1 MRQIHQEFE
10 IDFIWW
16 SLGIAILGGFMLG
29 AHIAM
34 QIGFNMN
41 LPRALDL
48 WIQTH
53 GHLQLIGWA
62 GLFIMGVSL
71 HFLPRMASVPI
82 ERKATL
88 KLILYLTVSG
98 LLIRT
103 NFEFWQPY
111 FEDETVIEIF
121 KRLANL
127 GNVVEFSG
135 IIFYVVVL
143 LKTFLKAPEFK
154 KKGFEIVKPFFISFI
169 IGWIAYSVIQ
179 LSAIFIERYEWVAW
193 NKSSINIFIN
203 FVLFPISFA
212 FSILNFPLY
221 IHLKFPSK
229 SIKYLGY
236 IYLVLALLYAFS
248 SLPTFEI
255 PFSFDPNL
263 IALLLDFSTLSLLFS
278 SGIIQG
284 IFLPYNTLQKSPFWR
299 RDGVE
304 IKEANSKA
312 KPRVGY
318 SDYGEFGRFELLIYS
333 AYVWLLIGLFLD
345 ILARGFLLF
354 GLSVHYGEDPT
365 RHSFLAGFI
374 TLLILGMAQ
383 RMLPG
388 FMHKNKI
395 ANTKIVTATFI
406 LGNIAVLSRVIPML
420 VPLYLSG
427 SMQFLTQIMLHLFG
441 ISGFVA
447 IASLILLFINLKLT
461 SRL

>member
-1 MRQIHQEFE
+1 MKQIHQEFE
-10 IDFIWW
+10 IGFIWW
-16 SLGIAILGGFMLG
+16 SLGIAIFGGFMLG

-82 ERKATL
+82 EIKATL

-111 FEDETVIEIF
+111 FENETITETF
-121 KRLANL
+121 KRLAKL
-127 GNVVEFSG
+127 GNAIEFSG
-135 IIFYVVVL
+135 IIFYIIVL

-154 KKGFEIVKPFFISFI
+154 RKGFDIAKPFFISFI
-169 IGWIAYSVIQ
+169 IGWLAYSLIQ
-179 LSAIFIERYEWVAW
+179 LSAVFIERYEWVAW
-193 NKSSINIFIN
+193 NKLSVNIFIN
-203 FVLFPISFA
+203 FLLFPISFA

-236 IYLVLALLYAFS
+236 TYLAIALLYAFFCLPALEI
-248 SLPTFEI
+248 SLP
-255 PFSFDPNL
+255 FDSNL
-263 IALLLDFSTLSLLFS
+263 IALLLDLSTLSLLFS
-278 SGIIQG
+278 SGIIQR

-299 RDGVE
+299 RDGIE
-304 IKEANSKA
+304 IEGTSSKP
-312 KPRVGY
+312 KPRTGY

-333 AYVWLLIGLFLD
+333 AYIWLLIGLFLD
-345 ILARGFLLF
+345 MLAGGFLLF
-354 GLSVHYGEDPT
+354 GLNVHYSEDAT
-365 RHSFLAGFI
+365 RHSFLAGFV

-406 LGNIAVLSRVIPML
+406 LGNIAVFSRVIPTL

-427 SMQFLTQIMLHLFG
+427 PMQFLTQIMLYLFG

>member
-1 MRQIHQEFE
+1 MKQIYHEFE
-10 IDFIWW
+10 ANFIWW

-34 QIGFNMN
+34 YIGFNMN
-41 LPRALDL
+41 LPERLDL

-82 ERKATL
+82 ERKITL
-88 KLILYLTVSG
+88 KLVLYLTVIG

-111 FEDETVIEIF
+111 VGNETAIEIF
-121 KRLANL
+121 KYLAKF
-127 GNVVEFSG
+127 GNVIEFLG
-135 IIFYVVVL
+135 IALYVAVL

-154 KKGFEIVKPFFISFI
+154 KKGFEIVKPFFILFI
-169 IGWIAYSVIQ
+169 IGWLVYSLIQ
-179 LSAIFIERYEWVAW
+179 LSAVFLDRYEWITW
-193 NKSSINIFIN
+193 NKLSINIFTN
-203 FVLFPISFA
+203 FTLLPISFA

-229 SIKYLGY
+229 SIKYLGN
-236 IYLVLALLYAFS
+236 IYLPFALINMFS
-248 SLPTFEI
+248 SLPSLEI
-255 PFSFDPNL
+255 SLPFDSN
-263 IALLLDFSTLSLLFS
+263 ITALLVDFSILSILFS
-278 SGIIQG
+278 SGIIQR
-284 IFLPYNTLQKSPFWR
+284 IFIPYSILQKSPFWR
-299 RDGVE
+299 RDGIE
-304 IKEANSKA
+304 IKEANHRV
-312 KPRVGY
+312 KPRIGY

-333 AYVWLLIGLFLD
+333 AYVWLSIGLFLD

-354 GLSVHYGEDPT
+354 GLNIHYGEDPV
-365 RHSFLAGFI
+365 RHSLLAGFI

-406 LGNIAVLSRVIPML
+406 LGNFAVFSRVVPML
-420 VPLYLSG
+420 IPLYLSG
-427 SMQFLTQIMLHLFG
+427 PLQFLTKVMLYLFG
-441 ISGFVA
+441 ISGFIA
-447 IASLILLFINLKLT
+447 IVSLILLSINLRLT